1 VFDKLRFG
9 YKICKNVKL
18 TSSAGMG
25 PVRPGL
31 PVKLLQNIHGTV
43 MKGIFFWFTQNVNF
57 RSFLAILVHTV
68 TEDLNIF
75 D

>member
-1 VFDKLRFG
+1 VFDKLRFA

-18 TSSAGMG
+18 TSSAGME
-25 PVRPGL
+25 PVRPGS

-43 MKGIFFWFTQNVNF
+43 MKEMFFSFTENVDF
-57 RSFLAILVHTV
+57 RSFLAILVHTRK
-68 TEDLNIF
+68 EGLNIF